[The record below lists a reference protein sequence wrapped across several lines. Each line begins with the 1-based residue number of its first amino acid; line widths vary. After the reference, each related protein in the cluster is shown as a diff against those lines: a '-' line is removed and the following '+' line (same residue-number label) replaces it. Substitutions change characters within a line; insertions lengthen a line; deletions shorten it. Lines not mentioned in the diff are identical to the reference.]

1 MMFFSGRRGTD
12 RSRGKG
18 SGFGDELPVT
28 WERIQGYRRREFDL
42 GLRDV
47 DGGNRCSG
55 LIGGDTGR
63 VFAFGFGGGVVGRK
77 RQGDSSESPF
87 FSIDGL
93 GIRRL

>member
-28 WERIQGYRRREFDL
+28 WERIQRYRGRKFDL
-42 GLRDV
+42 RLRDV
-47 DGGNRCSG
+47 DGGNRCVG

-63 VFAFGFGGGVVGRK
+63 VLAFGFGGGVVGSR
-77 RQGDSSESPF
+77 RQGDSSESAF

-93 GIRRL
+93 GFRRL